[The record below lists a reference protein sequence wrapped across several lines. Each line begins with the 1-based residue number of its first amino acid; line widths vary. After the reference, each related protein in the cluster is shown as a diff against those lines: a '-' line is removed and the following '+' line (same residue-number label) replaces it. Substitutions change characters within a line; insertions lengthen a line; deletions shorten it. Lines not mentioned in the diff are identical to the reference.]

1 MPRTRRLRT
10 ATDLYLKTVTTTH
23 RKLLDLSG
31 GRVGTRFKKMPTL
44 ALTTRGRRTGL
55 PRIVILTV
63 PVVENGSYLIVASRG
78 GDDISPD
85 WFHNLCADP
94 EVEVS
99 FQHGAEQP
107 MTARVLTP
115 QEREQRWPQVL
126 AAYPGYETY
135 QKRTARQIPLVV
147 LSPRE

>member
-1 MPRTRRLRT
+1 MPHTRRFRA
-10 ATDLYLKTVTTTH
+10 ATDLYLKTATTAH

-44 ALTTRGRRTGL
+44 ALTTTGRRTGL
-55 PRIVILTV
+55 PRTVILTV
-63 PVVENGSYLIVASRG
+63 PIMEGDSYLIVASRG

-94 EVEVS
+94 AVEVS
-99 FQHGAEQP
+99 FQHSATQP
-107 MTARVLTP
+107 MTAHVLAP
-115 QEREQRWPQVL
+115 QERDRRWPQVV

-135 QKRTARQIPLVV
+135 QKRTVRQIPLVL
-147 LSPRE
+147 LSPRG